1 MVWITTL
8 AGKHGEVSVLPGA
21 RLEDG
26 LPGRPPTLLIIEDDP
41 TARLALACMVAD
53 SRCQVVLASSAEE
66 AMECLPLV
74 DPDLILCDYV
84 LDGMNGRE
92 FCQEMKSSAR
102 WRYVPVIVVTAMD
115 AQSIVADLLRSGADD
130 VLAKPVRAGELRAR
144 VMAALRTRRQ
154 YLDLAGMPSPS
165 PPVIQRRVLDAY
177 A

>member
-8 AGKHGEVSVLPGA
+8 AGKHGEVSVQPIVRPAG
-21 RLEDG
+21 G
-26 LPGRPPTLLIIEDDP
+26 LAGRPPTLLIIEDDA
-41 TARLALACMVAD
+41 TARLALACMVAE
-53 SRCQVVLASSAEE
+53 SRYQVVLASSAEE

-92 FCQEMKSSAR
+92 FCQQMKSSAR
-102 WRYVPVIVVTAMD
+102 WRYVPVIVITAMD

-144 VMAALRTRRQ
+144 VQVALRTRRQ
-154 YLDLAGMPSPS
+154 YLDLAGVSQ
-165 PPVIQRRVLDAY
+165 PPPAAPRRVLDAY